1 MSALGAAV
9 AIFCFREITMIY
21 RFDILSST
29 NDEACN
35 PQYKQGDIIV
45 AESQSAGRG
54 QRGHTWESGKGLNLT
69 FSAVLEPTFLPPTEQ
84 FLLSEVI
91 ALAVAD
97 TLASYSIETKI
108 KWTND
113 IYVGDKK
120 IAGILIEH
128 KLQGNTIGRTIAGIG
143 LNVNQTLFSA
153 DLPNPTSMAK
163 EQGTEF
169 DRDEVL
175 KRLQECIMKRYAQL
189 QNGERETLQS
199 DYHSMLYRLNEQHCY
214 ALPDG
219 SRVQGIIRGVEPT
232 GALKVEDE
240 KGEIRSYLFKE
251 IEFVLKN

>member
-1 MSALGAAV
+1 
-9 AIFCFREITMIY
+9 MIY

-29 NDEACN
+29 NDEACS

-45 AESQSAGRG
+45 AESQTAGRG
-54 QRGHTWESGKGLNLT
+54 QRGHTWESGKGQNLT
-69 FSAVLEPTFLPPTEQ
+69 LSAILEPTFLPPTEQ

-97 TLASYSIETKI
+97 TLASYSIKTKI

-113 IYVGDKK
+113 IYVGDRK

-128 KLQGNTIGRTIAGIG
+128 KLQGNAIGRTIAGIG
-143 LNVNQTLFSA
+143 LNVNQTEFSA

-175 KRLQECIMKRYAQL
+175 QRLQECIMKRYGQL
-189 QNGERETLQS
+189 QNGEQEALQS
-199 DYHSMLYRLNEQHCY
+199 DYHSMLYRLNEPHRY

-219 SRVQGIIRGVEPT
+219 TTFFGTIRGVEPT
-232 GALKVEDE
+232 GALKVEE
-240 KGEIRSYLFKE
+240 ENGKIQSYLFKE
-251 IEFVLKN
+251 IEFLLKN

>member
-1 MSALGAAV
+1 
-9 AIFCFREITMIY
+9 MIY

-29 NDEACN
+29 NDEACGLH
-35 PQYKQGDIIV
+35 YKQGDIIV
-45 AESQSAGRG
+45 AESQTAGRG
-54 QRGHTWESGKGLNLT
+54 QRGHTWESGKGQNLT
-69 FSAVLEPTFLPPTEQ
+69 LSAILEPTFLPPTEQ

-97 TLASYSIETKI
+97 TLASYSIKTKI

-128 KLQGNTIGRTIAGIG
+128 KLQGNAIGRTIAGIG
-143 LNVNQTLFSA
+143 LNVNQTQFSA
-153 DLPNPTSMAK
+153 DLPNPTSMAT
-163 EQGTEF
+163 EQGIEF

-175 KRLQECIMKRYAQL
+175 ERLQGCIIRRYGQL
-189 QNGERETLQS
+189 QSGERATLQS
-199 DYHSMLYRLNEQHCY
+199 DYHTMLYRLNEKHRY

-219 SRVQGIIRGVEPT
+219 TTFCGTIRGVEST

-240 KGEIRSYLFKE
+240 NGKIGCYLFKE
-251 IEFVLKN
+251 IEFLLKS

>member
-1 MSALGAAV
+1 LAL
-9 AIFCFREITMIY
+9 
-21 RFDILSST
+21 
-29 NDEACN
+29 
-35 PQYKQGDIIV
+35 
-45 AESQSAGRG
+45 
-54 QRGHTWESGKGLNLT
+54 
-69 FSAVLEPTFLPPTEQ
+69 
-84 FLLSEVI
+84 
-91 ALAVAD
+91 AD
-97 TLASYSIETKI
+97 TLASYSIETKR

-113 IYVGDKK
+113 VYIGNKK

-143 LNVNQTLFSA
+143 LNVNQTQFSA

-175 KRLQECIMKRYAQL
+175 GRLQECIMKRYAQL

-240 KGEIRSYLFKE
+240 NGKIGCYLFKE
-251 IEFVLKN
+251 IEFLLKS

>member
-1 MSALGAAV
+1 
-9 AIFCFREITMIY
+9 MIY

-29 NDEACN
+29 NDEACGS
-35 PQYKQGDIIV
+35 QYKQGDIII
-45 AESQSAGRG
+45 AERQTAGRG
-54 QRGHTWESGKGLNLT
+54 QRGHTWESSKGENLT

-97 TLASYSIETKI
+97 TLASYSIATKI

-120 IAGILIEH
+120 VAGILIEH
-128 KLQGNTIGRTIAGIG
+128 KLQGNVIGRTIAGIG
-143 LNVNQTLFSA
+143 LNVNQTQFSV
-153 DLPNPTSMAK
+153 DLPNPTSMAT
-163 EQGTEF
+163 ERGIEF

-175 KRLQECIMKRYAQL
+175 ERLQECIMKRYAQL
-189 QNGERETLQS
+189 QSGKREALQS
-199 DYHSMLYRLNEQHCY
+199 DYHSMLYRLNEQHRY

-219 SRVQGIIRGVEPT
+219 MTFCGTIRGVEPT

-251 IEFVLKN
+251 IEFLLKI